1 MSKFFLKRVCTGAML
16 IALALLVASPAAAQT
31 ADEADAPVAKKTER
45 AKPRGRLPNY
55 YRTVVDRQQ
64 RAKIYAIQAQYSGQ
78 LEDLLEQIEQLK
90 AKQNAEIEAVL
101 TPEQRAEIAKI
112 AQEAA
117 AARKKAADA
126 KKAARDAKAAGDS
139 E

>member
-1 MSKFFLKRVCTGAML
+1 MSKFYPTRVCTGAML

-55 YRTVVDRQQ
+55 YRTVVDKQQ
-64 RAKIYAIQAQYSGQ
+64 RDKIYAIQAQYSGQ
-78 LEDLLEQIEQLK
+78 IEDLLKQIEQLK
-90 AKQNAEIEAVL
+90 AKQTAEIETVL
-101 TPEQRAEIAKI
+101 TPEQKAEIAKI

-117 AARKKAADA
+117 AARKKAVDA
-126 KKAARDAKAAGDS
+126 REAARNAKADGDS